1 MDRVTPDSADTE
13 RLLER
18 VTAGDRLAFEELFAR
33 HRAYLRQVVEFR
45 LDSRLRGRVDPSD
58 VVQEAHLEAFRRLPD
73 FLRRRPMP
81 FRLWLRKTAHERL
94 LVARRRHL
102 EAGRRAVPRELPLP
116 DASSM
121 ALAQQIMAR
130 GPSPLQELDQKEM
143 ARRVRQAVAQLSE
156 PDQEILFMRSFEGLS
171 YQEVGY
177 LLEVDPATARK
188 RHGRALLRLTQCLA
202 DHGLTESQL

>member
-1 MDRVTPDSADTE
+1 
-13 RLLER
+13 
-18 VTAGDRLAFEELFAR
+18 
-33 HRAYLRQVVEFR
+33 
-45 LDSRLRGRVDPSD
+45 
-58 VVQEAHLEAFRRLPD
+58 
-73 FLRRRPMP
+73 
-81 FRLWLRKTAHERL
+81 RKTAYERL

-188 RHGRALLRLTQCLA
+188 RHGRALLRLTQFLA